1 MKAVV
6 RLNWIQKLTVPD
18 LFTGDDTN
26 DADTIWLGKKRIKI
40 ADYPLIRRILTEDL
54 EEGKNY
60 IPPLHLRLLY
70 LRQAPLPLYPHG
82 PDRTR
87 NRGRHTTQSSR

>member
-60 IPPLHLRLLY
+60 IPPP
-70 LRQAPLPLYPHG
+70 APTTPIFAASTSSALPAWP
-82 PDRTR
+82 
-87 NRGRHTTQSSR
+87 